1 MSKSQIK
8 RLHQQQELEKAAA
21 VVNQEDEDVEPVVVQ
36 RKGPANRF
44 AFFDEE
50 DDVASDKSEEADGVD
65 NNGPSTSDA
74 KASKNKKKK
83 NKKKEKKAKQEHE
96 ETENEMLARL
106 ANLNM
111 QEKQL
116 AATEDA
122 EPPLLSE
129 LLKVEIKMFDIFGE
143 LKRKLGKTFKDVVI
157 DENDENKWPPGKR
170 ATGRILK
177 NKPRWWPDKSNGLSM
192 EIVQPDRNK
201 SSSMNTW
208 FKITHNS
215 DYGERERM
223 FLLAEAGHNVE
234 IIQDI
239 FASSPYHLNC
249 LLMMGHMSRMNDDLN
264 TGADFIERGIWFVD
278 QHSHPT
284 FSPFNWTHRMSYL
297 DFENRAFYLLL
308 HRHMLNAAGKRCF
321 ETAFNTGKLIF
332 KLDPSH
338 DALAMLSI
346 IDTYAL
352 RAKLY
357 TWIEQFYSAACDLK
371 NLDSLPNWQYSK
383 ALAKFFLAKTDE
395 EMDQA
400 RKLLCEAIRKFPS
413 VVAALLDLLQIHPDS
428 AVMNCKFLTAASAE
442 REPDSLKILVK
453 IYAKQTEEIWKDPA
467 VLLFLE
473 QSAQAVAATQS
484 LSERL
489 ELEDW
494 AERRPKYYSGRS
506 PNVERLA
513 QLLEV
518 LPTASI
524 SNPVPPKNG
533 RTPYKKLYVP
543 NVPIRPDQ
551 SLVAGLLQSIAPYF
565 DGEETF
571 YNQLARYGNE
581 FSQFLSHRFLARA
594 PVDPEEVAIEWAG
607 RREELDEAR
616 REARRRQRQQEAGE
630 IIHLDSDA
638 EEPRGNQDGQSN

>member
-8 RLHQQQELEKAAA
+8 RLHQQQELEK
-21 VVNQEDEDVEPVVVQ
+21 VVNQEEDEEPVVVQ

-50 DDVASDKSEEADGVD
+50 DDVASDKSEEADVAD

-74 KASKNKKKK
+74 KASKNRKKK

-122 EPPLLSE
+122 EPPALSE

-157 DENDENKWPPGKR
+157 DENDDNKWPPGKR

-192 EIVQPDRNK
+192 EIVQRDRNK
-201 SSSMNTW
+201 SGNMNTW

-284 FSPFNWTHRMSYL
+284 FSPFNWNHRMSYL

-357 TWIEQFYSAACDLK
+357 TWIEQFYSAACDIK
-371 NLDSLPNWQYSK
+371 NLYSLPNWPYSR

-400 RKLLCEAIRKFPS
+400 RELLGEAIRKFPS
-413 VVAALLDLLQIHPDS
+413 VVAVLLDLLQIHPDS
-428 AVMNCKFLTAASAE
+428 AVMNCKFLTLASAE
-442 REPDSLKILVK
+442 REPESLKILVK
-453 IYAKQTEEIWKDPA
+453 IYTKQTAEIWKDPE

-473 QSAQAVAATQS
+473 QAAQAVATTQS
-484 LSERL
+484 LAHRVEIDYWTS
-489 ELEDW
+489 
-494 AERRPKYYSGRS
+494 RRPAYYTGRS
-506 PNVERLA
+506 SNVERLA

-518 LPTASI
+518 LPTESI

-533 RTPYKKLYVP
+533 RNPYENLYVP

-551 SLVAGLLQSIAPYF
+551 NFVAGLLQSIAPYF

-571 YNQLARYGNE
+571 YNQLTRYGNE
-581 FSQFLSHRFLARA
+581 FSEFLSRRFLAQA
-594 PVDPEEVAIEWAG
+594 PVDPEVVAVEWAG

-616 REARRRQRQQEAGE
+616 RREQEEAGE
-630 IIHLDSDA
+630 IIHLDADA
-638 EEPRGNQDGQSN
+638 EQEGPQEDQNN